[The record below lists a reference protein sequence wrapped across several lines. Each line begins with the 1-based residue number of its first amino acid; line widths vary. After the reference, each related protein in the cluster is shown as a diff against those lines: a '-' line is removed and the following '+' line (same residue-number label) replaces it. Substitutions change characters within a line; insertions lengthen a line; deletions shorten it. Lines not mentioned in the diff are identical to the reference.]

1 MIIGE
6 FYLNVFVTTLPLNA
20 QKKVLLKILFKNA
33 ILELN
38 GASWRRFLLWRE
50 LWEKINLKRKKY
62 RDVNREVIDRLE
74 YALRRNDISI
84 LWHSNYYTQSTSK
97 EERERLQR
105 KCLEHADEWKEDNET
120 PASSYTTRSQ
130 AMDNTSL
137 VVSVKSLPFLL
148 EQNTSPRHMSVQ

>member
-6 FYLNVFVTTLPLNA
+6 ISLNVFVTLPLYA
-20 QKKVLLKILFKNA
+20 QEKVLLKIPFKNA

-50 LWEKINLKRKKY
+50 LWEKINLKRKKN
-62 RDVNREVIDRLE
+62 RDVNRKVIDRFE

-84 LWHSNYYTQSTSK
+84 LWHSNYYAQSTSK

-105 KCLEHADEWKEDNET
+105 KCLEHAEGWKEDNEAPT
-120 PASSYTTRSQ
+120 CHATCSQ

-137 VVSVKSLPFLL
+137 VVSAPSARTKYLSQAYVSSI
-148 EQNTSPRHMSVQ
+148 T

>member
-6 FYLNVFVTTLPLNA
+6 ISLNVFVTLPLNA
-20 QKKVLLKILFKNA
+20 QKKVLLKIPFKNA

-50 LWEKINLKRKKY
+50 LWEKINLKRKKN
-62 RDVNREVIDRLE
+62 RDVNRKVIDRLE

-84 LWHSNYYTQSTSK
+84 LWHSNYYAQSTSK

-105 KCLEHADEWKEDNET
+105 KCLEHAEEWKEDNEAPT
-120 PASSYTTRSQ
+120 CHATCSQ

-137 VVSVKSLPFLL
+137 VVSVKSLPLLL